1 MKVYMNVSSSKYVL
15 LRYSRIKITKGKKYY
30 APFQLYVI
38 FSTFQDLNLLTE
50 SRNKIYIFEKLDK
63 RYSLFCMLD
72 GCLTKN
78 NYLILLDYLLN

>member
-15 LRYSRIKITKGKKYY
+15 IRYSQIKITKGKKYY

-50 SRNKIYIFEKLDK
+50 SRKLDK